1 MDTPIVLSD
10 LTTKIPASQTLR
22 TVAAQQEAILEGV
35 NTFKEIS
42 NEYGANNPEVINDG
56 NGTDVDKSVRTKL
69 EAINQYSDSKPYTT
83 PE

>member
-22 TVAAQQEAILEGV
+22 TVAAQQENTLEAI
-35 NTFKEIS
+35 NTFKPDS
-42 NEYGANNPEVINDG
+42 NEYGANNPEVINDA
-56 NGTDVDKSVRTKL
+56 NGTPIDIATRTQL
-69 EAINQYSDSKPYTT
+69 EAINQFSDAKPYTS